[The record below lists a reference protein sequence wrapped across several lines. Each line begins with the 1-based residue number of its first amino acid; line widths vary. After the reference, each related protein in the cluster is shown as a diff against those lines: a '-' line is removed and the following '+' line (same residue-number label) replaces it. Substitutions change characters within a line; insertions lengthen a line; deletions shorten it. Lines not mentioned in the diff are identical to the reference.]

1 MSYNLRARDR
11 RPFVYLMAFIG
22 LSVVTRLVVS
32 HVDVINVDEASYMV
46 GAWELLQ
53 GRLPYTAFG
62 DNKPPLIYAYYA
74 VAQLLGGRGIEG
86 VRLVTALVT
95 TPLTALAVSAFY
107 RHDRRGVVA
116 AVLFLL
122 YSASYT
128 ASDMLAVN
136 CEPVMM
142 LPLAWALVAIRDDDA
157 AVRPERVF
165 AAGML
170 VGVAA
175 LVKYQAG
182 LWAVPI
188 AFALWYAARE
198 RRASVRALAGSMGL
212 GLVLPVLA
220 TATLFAI
227 VGGLEGFFYWNV
239 THNFEYLQNPITA
252 TEALSR
258 GAARVV
264 PFLAVTSLLWYGWF
278 RSALASPSRYWERLV
293 AGLIGASAAAAC
305 LGLRFFP
312 HYFIQLYVPL
322 AIGAAPWAAL
332 CVVWPVPRRGWV
344 AAGLTA
350 AMVAGWTSANIARL
364 RSGTGAGLN
373 GPASAVASRIRADAC
388 ADGSLFVWGS
398 APEFYYHA
406 RLPLASRF
414 FFPEFPLVRYYAGN
428 PSATANRARAGR
440 RIRRVR
446 HWSRLMADLAR
457 SQPNYIIDTAPAGIA
472 RWQHFPLGDYP
483 LLHRLVTRR
492 YTELDTID
500 GVTVYRRNGCEAEAR
515 ANGPAIALPA
525 SVPTFQTR

>member
-1 MSYNLRARDR
+1 
-11 RPFVYLMAFIG
+11 MAFIC
-22 LSVVTRLVVS
+22 LSVLTRLVVWQ
-32 HVDVINVDEASYMV
+32 VDVINVDEASYMV

-74 VAQLLGGRGIEG
+74 LAQLLGGHGIEG
-86 VRLVTALVT
+86 VRLVTAFVT
-95 TPLTALAVSAFY
+95 TPLTAFAVSAFY
-107 RHDRRGVVA
+107 RHDRRGVIG

-122 YSASYT
+122 YSAAYT

-142 LPLAWALVAIRDDDA
+142 LPLAWALVAIRDEGA
-157 AVRPERVF
+157 ALRPERVF
-165 AAGML
+165 ASGVF
-170 VGVAA
+170 VGLAA

-188 AFALWYAARE
+188 AFVLWLNTRE
-198 RRASVRALAGSMGL
+198 RRAGLGALAGAMAL
-212 GLVLPVLA
+212 GLLLPVLA
-220 TATLFAI
+220 TATVFAFA
-227 VGGLEGFFYWNV
+227 GGLEGFVYWNV

-252 TEALSR
+252 AEALSR

-278 RSALASPSRYWERLV
+278 RSALAAPSHYWARLV

-322 AIGAAPWAAL
+322 AIAAAPWAAG
-332 CVVWPVPRRGWV
+332 CVAWPMPWRGRV
-344 AAGLTA
+344 AAGLTV
-350 AMVAGWTSANIARL
+350 AMVAGWTTANTARL
-364 RSGTGAGLN
+364 RGAGSATLN
-373 GPASAVASRIRADAC
+373 APAAAVATRIREDVC

-428 PSATANRARAGR
+428 PSATAQQAPAGR

-472 RWQHFPLGDYP
+472 RWQHFPMRDYP
-483 LLHRLVTRR
+483 LLDRLVTRR
-492 YTELDTID
+492 YTALDTIG

-515 ANGPAIALPA
+515 ARGPAIAP
-525 SVPTFQTR
+525 

>member
-1 MSYNLRARDR
+1 MT
-11 RPFVYLMAFIG
+11 FIG
-22 LSVVTRLVVS
+22 LSVLTRLVVS
-32 HVDVINVDEASYMV
+32 HVDIINVDEASYMV
-46 GAWELLQ
+46 GARELLQ

-74 VAQLLGGRGIEG
+74 VAQLLGGHGIAG
-86 VRLVTALVT
+86 VRLITALVT
-95 TPLTALAVSAFY
+95 TPLTAFAVSAFY
-107 RHDRRGVVA
+107 RHDRRGVVG

-142 LPLAWALVAIRDDDA
+142 LPLAWALVAIRDEDE

-170 VGVAA
+170 VGLAS

-188 AFALWYAARE
+188 AFALWYTARAG
-198 RRASVRALAGSMGL
+198 RGRLRALAGAMGL
-212 GLVLPVLA
+212 GLLLPVLA
-220 TATLFAI
+220 TATVFA
-227 VGGLEGFFYWNV
+227 VAGGLEGFLYWNV
-239 THNFEYLQNPITA
+239 THNFEYLHNPITGVD
-252 TEALSR
+252 ALSR

-264 PFLAVTSLLWYGWF
+264 PFIAVTSVLWFGWF
-278 RSALASPSRYWERLV
+278 RSALAAPSRYWERLV

-322 AIGAAPWAAL
+322 AIAAAPWAAGAF
-332 CVVWPVPRRGWV
+332 VWPVPRRGWV
-344 AAGLTA
+344 AAGMTVAL
-350 AMVAGWTSANIARL
+350 VAGWTTVNMARIGGSA
-364 RSGTGAGLN
+364 GAALN
-373 GPASAVASRIRADAC
+373 GPATAVATRIRADVC

-406 RLPLASRF
+406 GLPLASRF

-428 PSATANRARAGR
+428 PTATASQARTGR
-440 RIRRVR
+440 RIPRVR

-457 SQPNYIIDTAPAGIA
+457 SKPNYIIDTAPAGIA
-472 RWQHFPLGDYP
+472 RWQTFPMHDYP

-492 YTELDTID
+492 YTALDTID

-515 ANGPAIALPA
+515 ANGPALAP
-525 SVPTFQTR
+525 SGRGTSFHTR